1 MNNMDKWL
9 NDMIHKGLVSTSSSW
24 IERAV
29 EQRNDRLTLDLA
41 SSVLLTYSDWD
52 KIILQCQ
59 TFN

>member
-1 MNNMDKWL
+1 MNSMDQWL
-9 NDMIHKGLVSTSSSW
+9 KDMINKGLASTTSSW

-29 EQRNDRLTLDLA
+29 EQRNDRMTVNLA

-52 KIILQCQ
+52 EIILQMQ